1 MLTSA
6 PCYGLHSMHRSAV
19 CGHLVVWHWKV
30 EIGEVLISSEAF
42 IVSISLFHVHETLL
56 QTFIYSQ

>member
-6 PCYGLHSMHRSAV
+6 PCYGLHSTHSSAV
-19 CGHLVVWHWKV
+19 CVHLVIWHWKV
-30 EIGEVLISSEAF
+30 ETGEVLISSEVF
-42 IVSISLFHVHETLL
+42 IVSISLFRVHETLL